1 MSPIQLQNTFITQ
14 AKRPLQTEY
23 VTSMAPEAMNFSEIF
38 MKNTK
43 DKLIISFQ
51 TVYKIM
57 PILLLDIPQNLGVN
71 F

>member
-51 TVYKIM
+51 NSI
-57 PILLLDIPQNLGVN
+57 
-71 F
+71 